1 MNVALK
7 AIEVLYPRSLMQH
20 SEHLRRLVETRLWLQ
35 VLIGMAL
42 GLAVGV
48 LIGPSMGLVPE
59 AAGTNIG
66 NWLALPG
73 QLFLAAIQMIVIP
86 LVFASI
92 IRGLAAGE
100 NLAQLKKLGLATVGY
115 FVLTTAVAA
124 ALGLWI
130 ADLIQPGIAVGEVM
144 QTAAR
149 DAAAA
154 QQSHLGAPAWRE
166 LPHQL
171 IAVLPGNPLNS
182 MVKGEMLQV
191 VIFAAVVGV
200 ALLSMAPNSAKPM
213 LDVLGSLQEVCMTVV
228 RWAMML
234 APYAVFGLMA
244 RLTSQVGFD
253 ALLGMGLYMVTVLLG
268 LFLLMLL
275 YLVLVFV
282 FARITP
288 LRFVRSM
295 RELLL
300 LAFST
305 SSSAAVMPLSIRTAE
320 EKFQVRPSISQFV
333 IPLGATI
340 NMNGTAL
347 YQGVATVFLAQVY
360 GIEISMGGL
369 ALVVIMAV
377 GASIGS
383 PATPGV
389 GIVILSML
397 LSSIGIPAGGVALI
411 MGVDRVLD
419 MCRTAANV
427 SGDIVACSL
436 MDRWIGSSKTA
447 QEEFAEQQ
455 QREQVRVQT
464 GQDVLGATD

>member
-1 MNVALK
+1 MNNVAVK
-7 AIEVLYPRSLMQH
+7 AIEALYPRSLMH
-20 SEHLRRLVETRLWLQ
+20 LSEHLGRLVERRLWLQ
-35 VLIGMAL
+35 VLIGMAA
-42 GLAVGV
+42 GLLVGV
-48 LIGPSMGLVPE
+48 LIGPSLGLVPE
-59 AAGTNIG
+59 AIGTNIG

-100 NLAQLKKLGLATVGY
+100 NLAQLKKLGLATVAY
-115 FVLTTAVAA
+115 FVVTTAIAA

-130 ADLIQPGIAVGEVM
+130 AQLVQPGIAVGEVM
-144 QTAAR
+144 QAAAR
-149 DAAAA
+149 EAAGA
-154 QQSHLGAPAWRE
+154 QQVPIDAPAWRE
-166 LPHQL
+166 LPQQL
-171 IAVLPGNPLNS
+171 IALLPGNPLNS
-182 MVKGEMLQV
+182 MVQGEMLQV

-200 ALLSMAPNSAKPM
+200 ALLSMPPASARPM

-234 APYAVFGLMA
+234 APFAVFGLMA

-253 ALLGMGLYMVTVLLG
+253 ALLGMGLYMLTVLAG
-268 LFLLMLL
+268 LLLLLVL
-275 YLVLVFV
+275 YLVVV
-282 FARITP
+282 YAVVRITP
-288 LRFVRSM
+288 FRFLRSM

-320 EKFQVRPSISQFV
+320 EKFGVRPSISQFV

-360 GIEISMGGL
+360 GIEIGMGGL

-411 MGVDRVLD
+411 MGVDRILD
-419 MCRTAANV
+419 MCRTAVNV

-436 MDRWIGSSKTA
+436 MDRWIGSSKSA
-447 QEEFAEQQ
+447 EEEFAEQK
-455 QREQVRVQT
+455 QREDVRSKT
-464 GQDVLGATD
+464 GQDVLD